1 MDGRHFDHPK
11 PPELLEWLFNLVF
24 RDNGNTVLDF
34 FAGSG
39 TIGHAT
45 CEYNAIN
52 NLKNNYIAVQLDE
65 PASDFSKSKG
75 YNTINDVTAER
86 LRRAGDKIIKEHPDL
101 EGKLDTGFRVFHID
115 SENENT
121 DIRKPLKDVSQ
132 TDLFNSIDNI
142 KKDRT
147 PLDLLFGVI
156 YASALPFDLK
166 LETKKIGD
174 NTVYLYGYLDEDS
187 GLVACFDDN
196 ISEDAIKEI
205 AKLKPLTAAFKD
217 SSFQDSAAKI
227 NLSEQ
232 FRVIT
237 PDTKVKVI

>member
-1 MDGRHFDHPK
+1 MKYRK
-11 PPELLEWLFNLVF
+11 ATIKEAQLVC
-24 RDNGNTVLDF
+24 DIVQDTKAQIYPHYYTQAVVDF
-34 FAGSG
+34 FG
-39 TIGHAT
+39 
-45 CEYNAIN
+45 
-52 NLKNNYIAVQLDE
+52 
-65 PASDFSKSKG
+65 
-75 YNTINDVTAER
+75 R
-86 LRRAGDKIIKEHPDL
+86 LH
-101 EGKLDTGFRVFHID
+101 
-115 SENENT
+115 
-121 DIRKPLKDVSQ
+121 
-132 TDLFNSIDNI
+132 SIDNI

-187 GLVACFDDN
+187 GLIACFDDN

-232 FRVIT
+232 FRVIA

>member
-1 MDGRHFDHPK
+1 MQK
-11 PPELLEWLFNLVF
+11 
-24 RDNGNTVLDF
+24 
-34 FAGSG
+34 
-39 TIGHAT
+39 
-45 CEYNAIN
+45 
-52 NLKNNYIAVQLDE
+52 
-65 PASDFSKSKG
+65 ASDIYSKDDID
-75 YNTINDVTAER
+75 N
-86 LRRAGDKIIKEHPDL
+86 
-101 EGKLDTGFRVFHID
+101 GFRVFRID

-121 DIRKPLKDVSQ
+121 DIRKPLKDVNQ

-174 NTVYLYGYLDEDS
+174 NIVYLYGYLDEDS

-196 ISEDAIKEI
+196 ISEDVIKEI